1 MFIRTQDR
9 TQLLNLD
16 GYTLTVFN
24 NKILADKDILS
35 APSEINHRII
45 AKYSSNERAMEVL
58 DEICKAMMPVMVM
71 QDIEVDTEVT
81 KLLDNSAILVRT
93 GNDMP
98 RVENM
103 NCGVFEM
110 PLE

>member
-24 NKILADKDILS
+24 NKILVD
-35 APSEINHRII
+35 SEISHRVI

-58 DEICKAMMPVMVM
+58 DEICKTMMPVMVM
-71 QDIEVDTEVT
+71 QDVEVDTEVA
-81 KLLDNSAILVRT
+81 KLLNNSVILVRT

-98 RVENM
+98 RVETI